1 MVKVKMDENVS
12 KDHKI
17 DKRKKD
23 TKVGDGKKKGMDT
36 RGKQQCLMGR

>member
-17 DKRKKD
+17 DKRK
-23 TKVGDGKKKGMDT
+23 KVGDGKKKGMDT